1 MLIDSKRG
9 GTQKLGAD
17 TNVEENNNA
26 TLGDASQNI
35 VEFLDDGFKLTTTN
49 AGTNVSGGTYV
60 YAAFGDR
67 AGNNFTANNLIAS
80 AGLETASR
88 GMDVVTYTGN
98 GSTQSITGLN
108 FQPDFV
114 WLKGRSQS
122 NVSHQLYDV
131 VRGTSKMLQSDNSTA
146 EGTVSGVTSF
156 DSNGF
161 TIGSN
166 GGSNNNTSTYV
177 AWAWKAGGTAVSNTD
192 GTITS
197 SVSANQ
203 TYGFSICN
211 FVGNATSG
219 ASFGHGLG
227 AAPKWVIIKS
237 RDSGHDWIV
246 YHASVGDT
254 GALRLNNNST
264 VDTNSK
270 WFNNTSPSSSV
281 FTLGHTGGTNDNG
294 DNMLAYC
301 WSEIPG
307 FSRFASYSGNG
318 SSTGPVVTTGFKPRY
333 ILIKADIAGEDW
345 VILDTARDTGNPVDQ
360 IFFANTS
367 DAELTNGAY
376 SVEFKADGF
385 QIKNTNPRFNTN
397 GSTYYYAAFAD
408 KPPGEIIDSLIDT
421 PTNYEADSGNNGG
434 NYCTWNPLHANYAT
448 LSNGNLAAA
457 LTGGG
462 GNENVRGTIAASS
475 GLWYWEETL
484 TATSNTAGC
493 YGVVSASAG
502 SNIRLDA
509 TAGTN
514 AVLYMAWNGSKAVNG
529 TNSTYGAS
537 YTVNDVIGVALDL
550 DGGTITFYKNNVS
563 QGAINLPATGIA
575 YTPTFTF
582 EAGSGNAATSTNFGQ
597 RGSFVYTP
605 PTGYKS
611 LHNQPCRPNDC
622 QGFDGDGC
630 GALYRQRNF
639 SNN

>member
-1 MLIDSKRG
+1 MSSAPKFIIAKNRDSSSDWIVYHESLDSSNPEDKFLRLNQTNTTSTSADYWGSGGVTNSVFGVDNGILINTNSQKVIAYCWSEVSGYSKFGSYSGGTNPKTVTTGFKPRFLLIKRTDTANHWMLIDSKRG

-227 AAPKWVIIKS
+227 AAP
-237 RDSGHDWIV
+237 
-246 YHASVGDT
+246 
-254 GALRLNNNST
+254 
-264 VDTNSK
+264 
-270 WFNNTSPSSSV
+270 
-281 FTLGHTGGTNDNG
+281 NG
-294 DNMLAYC
+294 
-301 WSEIPG
+301 
-307 FSRFASYSGNG
+307 
-318 SSTGPVVTTGFKPRY
+318 
-333 ILIKADIAGEDW
+333 
-345 VILDTARDTGNPVDQ
+345 
-360 IFFANTS
+360 
-367 DAELTNGAY
+367 
-376 SVEFKADGF
+376 
-385 QIKNTNPRFNTN
+385 
-397 GSTYYYAAFAD
+397 
-408 KPPGEIIDSLIDT
+408 
-421 PTNYEADSGNNGG
+421 
-434 NYCTWNPLHANYAT
+434 
-448 LSNGNLAAA
+448 
-457 LTGGG
+457 
-462 GNENVRGTIAASS
+462 
-475 GLWYWEETL
+475 
-484 TATSNTAGC
+484 
-493 YGVVSASAG
+493 
-502 SNIRLDA
+502 
-509 TAGTN
+509 
-514 AVLYMAWNGSKAVNG
+514 
-529 TNSTYGAS
+529 
-537 YTVNDVIGVALDL
+537 
-550 DGGTITFYKNNVS
+550 
-563 QGAINLPATGIA
+563 
-575 YTPTFTF
+575 
-582 EAGSGNAATSTNFGQ
+582 
-597 RGSFVYTP
+597 
-605 PTGYKS
+605 
-611 LHNQPCRPNDC
+611 
-622 QGFDGDGC
+622 
-630 GALYRQRNF
+630 
-639 SNN
+639 